1 MSKGVTSWENYDIV
15 QNVLGAENDL
25 GDVLVL
31 KSGSDFRDL
40 SEFTLELEDTPPGS
54 VRKKIIKRIDG
65 RLYASQSEVDL
76 HNYALIL

>member
-1 MSKGVTSWENYDIV
+1 M

-76 HNYALIL
+76 HNYALI